1 VTAKHSAEEPA
12 RGRRADDIADDA
24 RPDAPEDAGRE
35 PDDPRREAKA
45 LELERFRRYKATG
58 DRAIRDAIVAD
69 AQGIAI
75 GLARRF
81 RDRGAELDDLIQVA
95 QIGLLKAVEGFDPER
110 GVAFI
115 SFATPTVL
123 GELRRHF
130 RTVWSVRMPRGLQE
144 LSQRLA
150 PSVAELHQ
158 ELGRSPTIDEVAVR
172 VGLSRDQVLEA
183 MEAGAAFRASSLDN
197 AQIGGSERRTTES
210 REFASATADADMDKV
225 ESRQT
230 VEALLPLL
238 SDRTRRIVEL
248 RFYEERSQSEIAEIV
263 GVSQMHVSRLLRQAM
278 DQLGQVLR
286 SAEEEST
293 DPFG

>member
-1 VTAKHSAEEPA
+1 MTAGTDPASAI
-12 RGRRADDIADDA
+12 RRADRDVDRDVSAHEVASDA
-24 RPDAPEDAGRE
+24 RRD
-35 PDDPRREAKA
+35 AKA
-45 LELERFRRYKATG
+45 LEHERFRQYKATG
-58 DRAIRDAIVAD
+58 DLSIRDAIVSD

-95 QIGLLKAVEGFDPER
+95 QIGLLKAIEGFDPER

-158 ELGRSPTIDEVAVR
+158 ELGRSPSVDEVAVR
-172 VGLSRDQVLEA
+172 VGLSREQVLEA
-183 MEAGAAFRASSLDN
+183 MEAGAAFRASSLDSGPL
-197 AQIGGSERRTTES
+197 GGSERRSGEQ
-210 REFASATADADMDKV
+210 RELASASAEADLQQV
-225 ESRQT
+225 ETRRT

-238 SDRTRRIVEL
+238 SERSRKIVEL
-248 RFYEERSQSEIAEIV
+248 RFYDERSQSEIAEIV

-278 DQLGQVLR
+278 DQLGDVLR
-286 SAEEEST
+286 QSGAGVEDGEREV
-293 DPFG
+293 P

>member
-1 VTAKHSAEEPA
+1 MPEAAP
-12 RGRRADDIADDA
+12 DA
-24 RPDAPEDAGRE
+24 RRD
-35 PDDPRREAKA
+35 AKA
-45 LELERFRRYKATG
+45 LEHERFRQYKATG
-58 DRAIRDAIVAD
+58 DLSVRDAIVSD

-95 QIGLLKAVEGFDPER
+95 QIGLLKAIEGFDPER

-158 ELGRSPTIDEVAVR
+158 ELGRSPSVDEVAVR

-183 MEAGAAFRASSLDN
+183 MEAGAAFRASSLDSGP
-197 AQIGGSERRTTES
+197 IGGSERRSGES
-210 REFASATADADMDKV
+210 RELASASAEADFQQV
-225 ESRQT
+225 ETRRT

-238 SDRTRRIVEL
+238 SERSRKIVEL
-248 RFYEERSQSEIAEIV
+248 RFYDERSQSEIAEIV

-278 DQLGQVLR
+278 DQLGDVLR
-286 SAEEEST
+286 QSGVGIEDGEQEV
-293 DPFG
+293 P